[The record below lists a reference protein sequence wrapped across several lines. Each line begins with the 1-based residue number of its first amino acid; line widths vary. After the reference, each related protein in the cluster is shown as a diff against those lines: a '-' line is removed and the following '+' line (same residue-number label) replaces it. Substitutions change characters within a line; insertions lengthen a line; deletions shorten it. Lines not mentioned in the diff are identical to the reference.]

1 MDIFGKIKEKLS
13 NEFIDIVEWLDY
25 TDDTIAHRFERYQNE
40 IKNGAKLIVREGQTA
55 VFVNEGQLADVFTP
69 GTYDLTTKNL
79 PILATLKGWKYGFN
93 SPFKAEVYFVN
104 THLFTDEKW
113 GTKNP
118 ITLSDERFGLVEIRA
133 FGTYAFR
140 ISDAGKFIIDIVGTD
155 NNFTNFEINEHL
167 KSLIATRFTDTVGEA
182 NLPIE
187 LYAAN
192 TSELSETCQE
202 VMAPEFESVGI
213 ALEKFYI
220 ENVSMPED
228 LKKEIF
234 EYSRLDKLD
243 MQKLAQFKAAKAME
257 LAAKN
262 EGGTAGAGMGM
273 GMGFVLAQQ
282 MGGMMGGNMN
292 MGQQQGF
299 PQAGGASCSPTNA
312 NSGAILLCCEWST
325 TRSCF
330 ISNSYKHSLPA
341 RTINRESLV
350 WKQGMANWAALQ
362 EVEELKSFL
371 GGNTPPPLARSL
383 ITKLLPSSNEE
394 GNLNPPLAEKG
405 VVIGKQTPPPAALRK
420 PPPLN

>member
-69 GTYDLTTKNL
+69 GTYDLTTQNL
-79 PILATLKGWKYGFN
+79 PILTTLKGWKYGFN

-118 ITLSDERFGLVEIRA
+118 VTLSDERFGLVEIRA
-133 FGTYAFR
+133 FGTYAFK

-192 TSELSETCQE
+192 TSELSDTCRE
-202 VMAPEFESVGI
+202 VMAPEFASVGI
-213 ALEKFYI
+213 SLEKFFI

-228 LKKEIF
+228 LKKELF
-234 EYSRLDKLD
+234 EYSRLEKLD

-282 MGGMMGGNMN
+282 MGGMMGGA
-292 MGQQQGF
+292 MGQQQTGF
-299 PQAGGASCSPTNA
+299 PVVGGAAVPPPMPTSVQYFYALNGAQQGPVTFEQLKALFA
-312 NSGAILLCCEWST
+312 N
-325 TRSCF
+325 
-330 ISNSYKHSLPA
+330 
-341 RTINRESLV
+341 RTINKDSLV
-350 WKQGMANWAALQ
+350 WKQGMTNWTNLS
-362 EVEELKSFL
+362 EVQELKSFL
-371 GGNTPPPLARSL
+371 GGNTPPPL
-383 ITKLLPSSNEE
+383 P
-394 GNLNPPLAEKG
+394 
-405 VVIGKQTPPPAALRK
+405 Q
-420 PPPLN
+420 

>member
-1 MDIFGKIKEKLS
+1 MGIFDKIKEKLS
-13 NEFIDIVEWLDY
+13 NEFIDIIEWLDY
-25 TDDTIAHRFERYQNE
+25 TDDTICHRFERYQNE

-55 VFVNEGQLADVFTP
+55 VFINEGQLADVFTP
-69 GTYDLTTKNL
+69 GTYTLNTENL

-118 ITLSDERFGLVEIRA
+118 ITLNDERFGLVEIRA
-133 FGTYAFR
+133 FGTYAFK
-140 ISDAGKFIIDIVGTD
+140 IQDAGKFIVDIVGTD

-192 TSELSETCQE
+192 TSELSETCKE
-202 VMAPEFESVGI
+202 VMQPEFNSVGI
-213 ALEKFYI
+213 SLGKFYI

-234 EYSRLDKLD
+234 EYSRIDKLDLDKLT
-243 MQKLAQFKAAKAME
+243 KFKTAKAIEAAAKQ
-257 LAAKN
+257 

-282 MGGMMGGNMN
+282 MGGMMTGSPQGMQQSNPIQNMPPPIPAAVQYFYATN
-292 MGQQQGF
+292 GQQ
-299 PQAGGASCSPTNA
+299 AGPVTLEQLSALFA
-312 NSGAILLCCEWST
+312 N
-325 TRSCF
+325 
-330 ISNSYKHSLPA
+330 
-341 RTINRESLV
+341 RTVNKDTLI
-350 WKQGMANWAALQ
+350 WKQGMANWSALKD
-362 EVEELKSFL
+362 VEELKAFL
-371 GGNTPPPLARSL
+371 GGSTPPPLPGS
-383 ITKLLPSSNEE
+383 
-394 GNLNPPLAEKG
+394 
-405 VVIGKQTPPPAALRK
+405 
-420 PPPLN
+420 

>member
-113 GTKNP
+113 GTKSP

-155 NNFTNFEINEHL
+155 NNFTNYEINEHL

-192 TSELSETCQE
+192 TSELSETCKE

-213 ALEKFYI
+213 SLEKFYI

-234 EYSRLDKLD
+234 EYSRIDKLDLDKLT
-243 MQKLAQFKAAKAME
+243 KFKTAKAIE
-257 LAAKN
+257 AAAKN

-282 MGGMMGGNMN
+282 MGGMMNPQ
-292 MGQQQGF
+292 MGTAPQVQQTNAAVPPPMPVAVQYFYAANGVQQGPVSF
-299 PQAGGASCSPTNA
+299 EQLQALFAG
-312 NSGAILLCCEWST
+312 
-325 TRSCF
+325 
-330 ISNSYKHSLPA
+330 
-341 RTINRESLV
+341 RTINRDSLV
-350 WKQGMANWAALQ
+350 WKQGMDNWAPLN
-362 EVEELKSFL
+362 EVAELKSFL
-371 GGNTPPPLARSL
+371 GGNTPPPLPNS
-383 ITKLLPSSNEE
+383 
-394 GNLNPPLAEKG
+394 
-405 VVIGKQTPPPAALRK
+405 
-420 PPPLN
+420 

>member
-1 MDIFGKIKEKLS
+1 MDIFGRIKEKLS
-13 NEFIDIVEWLDY
+13 NEFIDIIEWLDF

-118 ITLSDERFGLVEIRA
+118 VTLSDERFGLVEIRA
-133 FGTYAFR
+133 FGTYAFK
-140 ISDAGKFIIDIVGTD
+140 ISDACKFIIDIVGTD

-192 TSELSETCQE
+192 TTELSDTCRE

-213 ALEKFYI
+213 SLEKFFI

-257 LAAKN
+257 AAAKN

-282 MGGMMGGNMN
+282 MSNMMGGNPV
-292 MGQQQGF
+292 QQQNF
-299 PQAGGASCSPTNA
+299 PPAGGGAAVPPPMPTQVLYYYAVNGTQQGPVSIEQLRALFAS
-312 NSGAILLCCEWST
+312 
-325 TRSCF
+325 
-330 ISNSYKHSLPA
+330 

-350 WKQGMANWAALQ
+350 WKQGMSNWAALQ

-371 GGNTPPPLARSL
+371 GGNTPPPLPNA
-383 ITKLLPSSNEE
+383 
-394 GNLNPPLAEKG
+394 
-405 VVIGKQTPPPAALRK
+405 
-420 PPPLN
+420 